1 MYTHIIKAYKL
12 NRIFIFHMPKDGGQ
26 IELEMKGKE
35 IWQRISKGG
44 VFDGAPL
51 CANSFDEFKHLV
63 HNWYVA
69 YMRKLA

>member
-1 MYTHIIKAYKL
+1 
-12 NRIFIFHMPKDGGQ
+12 MPKGSGQ

-35 IWQRISKGG
+35 TWQRISKGG
-44 VFDGAPL
+44 ACLMGAPL

-69 YMRKLA
+69 YMRKPE